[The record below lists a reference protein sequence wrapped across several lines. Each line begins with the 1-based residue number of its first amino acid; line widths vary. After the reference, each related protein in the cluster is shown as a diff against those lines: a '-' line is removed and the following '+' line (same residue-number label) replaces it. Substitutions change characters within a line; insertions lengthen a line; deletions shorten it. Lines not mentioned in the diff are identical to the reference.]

1 MAMSQRTSDPRL
13 SQMSATRS
21 SVTSSKGVVSAG
33 NAHAVS
39 AGLDVLE
46 RGGNAIDAT
55 VAAAFASFV
64 AEPNNAGIAGY
75 GHLAAFTGGTFVTV
89 DHGPRAPLAATPD
102 MFTTVGPEPGGY
114 DWPDVAGDANALGHL
129 SPAVPGAVAG
139 LPAIH
144 ARAGRLPWAS
154 LLEAAI
160 ALADEGL
167 EVTWNLLLLIAAH
180 LDAIRVRPALA
191 AILLPEGRLPRAR
204 TEDEPGE
211 RLHQRELADT
221 LRRVAEHGPD
231 GFYRGAVAEAIAA
244 EIAAGGG
251 ILTVGDLETYAPK
264 LLLEQPTRF
273 RDVELITANDQVGTE
288 ALNILD
294 CFPAPWPGQAE
305 HLHLLAEA
313 MGHAFVDNVTYAGD
327 PDHVAAPLAGLASPA
342 FARLRAS
349 GIARDAASPR
359 PLATADPWPFEDGEP
374 RETPPPSTGGA
385 RGTTQVVAAD
395 ADGNLVALIT
405 TIGDDFGSKVAVPG
419 TGVLLNNSMMN
430 YDPRPGRANSIAP
443 GKMPFFA
450 VPAVVAARDG
460 RGVFAAAGSG
470 GYPILAGVVNAMV
483 NHVGYGMDIQQAIDA
498 PRVHS
503 QGAETY
509 VDSRVP
515 AAIRDEL
522 EAMGHTLV
530 VQDVTP
536 GELPFS
542 RVSAVAVA
550 PDGTM
555 TAGSGP
561 AWTTAAGG
569 L

>member
-1 MAMSQRTSDPRL
+1 
-13 SQMSATRS
+13 MSATRS
-21 SVTSSKGVVSAG
+21 PVASRKGVVSAG
-33 NAHAVS
+33 NPHAVS
-39 AGLDVLE
+39 AGLDALE
-46 RGGNAIDAT
+46 RGGNAVDAA
-55 VAAAFASFV
+55 VAAAFVSFV
-64 AEPNNAGIAGY
+64 AEPNNAGVAGY
-75 GHLAAFTGGTFVTV
+75 GHLAAFAGGTFVTV
-89 DHGPRAPLAATPD
+89 DHGPRAPLAARPD
-102 MFTTVGPEPGGY
+102 MFTTVGPEPEGY
-114 DWPDVAGDANALGHL
+114 DWPEVAGEANAVGHL
-129 SPAVPGAVAG
+129 APAVPGAVAG
-139 LPAIH
+139 LHAIH
-144 ARAGRLPWAS
+144 ARAGRLRWAS
-154 LLEAAI
+154 LLDAAI

-180 LDAIRVRPALA
+180 VEEIRARPALA

-204 TEDEPGE
+204 TEDDPGE

-221 LRRVAEHGPD
+221 LRRVAERGPD
-231 GFYRGAVAEAIAA
+231 GFYRGPVAEAIAT
-244 EIAAGGG
+244 EILSGGG
-251 ILTVGDLETYAPK
+251 MLTIGDLETYAPK
-264 LLLEQPTRF
+264 LLLEQPARY
-273 RDVELITANDQVGTE
+273 RDVDYITANDQVGTE

-294 CFPAPWPGQAE
+294 RFGTPPPGSSE

-327 PDHVAAPLAGLASPA
+327 PDHVPSPLVGLASPA
-342 FARLRAS
+342 FAALRAS
-349 GIARDAASPR
+349 VIARGAASPR
-359 PLATADPWPFEDGEP
+359 PLATADPWPFEDGVP
-374 RETPPPSTGGA
+374 RDAPPPSVGGA
-385 RGTTQVVAAD
+385 RGTTQVVVAD
-395 ADGNLVALIT
+395 AEGNLVSLIT
-405 TIGDDFGSKVAVPG
+405 TIGDDFGAKVAVPG

-450 VPAVVAARDG
+450 VPAIVAARDG

-470 GYPILAGVVNAMV
+470 GYPILAGVVNTMV
-483 NHVGYGMDIQQAIDA
+483 NHVGHGLAIQEAIDA

-509 VDSRVP
+509 VDARVP
-515 AAIRDEL
+515 ARVRGEL

-530 VQDVTP
+530 VQEVTP

-542 RVSAVAVA
+542 RVGAVAVA
-550 PDGTM
+550 PDGAM